1 MTGRKIGR
9 KDQKQRE
16 KSENVEKHIKEY
28 ETQRKGLTYTYL
40 ETQLDMEKRQRKR
53 II

>member
-16 KSENVEKHIKEY
+16 KSGNVEKHIKEY
-28 ETQRKGLTYTYL
+28 ET
-40 ETQLDMEKRQRKR
+40 
-53 II
+53 